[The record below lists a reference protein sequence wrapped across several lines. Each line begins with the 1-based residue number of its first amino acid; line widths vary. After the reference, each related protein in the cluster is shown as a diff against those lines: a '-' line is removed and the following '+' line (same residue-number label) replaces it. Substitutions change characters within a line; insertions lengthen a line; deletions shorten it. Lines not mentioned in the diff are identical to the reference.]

1 MTLTTH
7 DHSHTSQT
15 QVCKKRFTLRGI
27 LFFTGWSK
35 KTPAQF
41 LTDLV
46 PESQNG
52 PLAPL
57 GPHTPQL
64 LFSLVV
70 LTSKSFPNT
79 LSKVLQKDSVS
90 TRWHW
95 HLVCQYRSVLHTYHN
110 VGLVHGPEH
119 WQKPFQRDQD
129 QIHPAISPSS
139 TLARSQDWGQAGAT
153 AHIESAVS
161 LLTAFLGRFAFPSV
175 NQW

>member
-1 MTLTTH
+1 MV
-7 DHSHTSQT
+7 QT
-15 QVCKKRFTLRGI
+15 N
-27 LFFTGWSK
+27 TGSI
-35 KTPAQF
+35 F
-41 LTDLV
+41 YRLG
-46 PESQNG
+46 SRNG
-52 PLAPL
+52 PPAPL
-57 GPHTPQL
+57 GPRAP
-64 LFSLVV
+64 FSLVD
-70 LTSKSFPNT
+70 LASKSFPNA

-90 TRWHW
+90 TRRHW
-95 HLVCQYRSVLHTYHN
+95 DLVCQYRPVLHTYHN